1 MKKQIIAL
9 FISWQLMP
17 RPMAEPKQQAF
28 MVWNAHCIK
37 KIEQTPTVYIEAP
50 MFDGVPDLKQA
61 VIRGQIATYE
71 PKCGVI
77 EIRRVK

>member
-1 MKKQIIAL
+1 MNKQILAL

-17 RPMAEPKQQAF
+17 SPMAEPKQEAY
-28 MVWNAHCIK
+28 MVWNKPCII
-37 KIEQTPTVYIEAP
+37 KIEQTEKVFIEAP
-50 MFDGVPDLKQA
+50 MVDGEPDLKRA
-61 VIRGQIATYE
+61 VIHGQIATYE